1 MNVDGTIT
9 FTLEPFT
16 LDGKMVVHGQN
27 GNTGLDFFWPMVY
40 NPAIQ

>member
-16 LDGKMVVHGQN
+16 LDGKMVAWAKWQYR
-27 GNTGLDFFWPMVY
+27 TGFFLADGV
-40 NPAIQ
+40 